1 MHARKQNPLRS
12 FSYRAKDEI
21 CTREIAE
28 GTAELTGM
36 LLAAA
41 SFDDAPGA
49 CRVRLT
55 TENLPVA
62 KRLVQELSAMG
73 VHGPSVSVRHNANR
87 HTYTVTVSDAG
98 PILEALHI
106 AQASE
111 RQSVPPECLRTEEQR
126 TALLRGAF
134 LACGSIS
141 NPRKN
146 YHLELAIGD
155 RAVADT
161 LRGILSEFSIRSNV
175 VPRKEHFVLYLN
187 EGDSITALLALIGAH
202 TSILNLE
209 NVRILKETRNNV
221 NRAVNCETANI
232 NKTVNAAQ
240 KQVDSIRI
248 IERKIGLGQLSRSL
262 REAAELRLEHP
273 EASLQELCELCGTTK
288 SGMNHR
294 LRKINAIA
302 RSLAEEV

>member
-1 MHARKQNPLRS
+1 MRRTSAPRS
-12 FSYRAKDEI
+12 FSYHAKDEI
-21 CTREIAE
+21 CKRDIDD
-28 GTAELTGM
+28 GRSELIGM
-36 LLAAA
+36 LLASA
-41 SFDDAPGA
+41 SVREGPSG
-49 CRVRLT
+49 RMLRLT
-55 TENLPVA
+55 TESLPAA
-62 KRLVQELSAMG
+62 KRLVRIVNIENLE
-73 VHGPSVSVRHNANR
+73 HGAVRVAHNANR
-87 HTYTVTVSDAG
+87 HTYTVTVSGAG
-98 PILEALHI
+98 ALL
-106 AQASE
+106 QALDLAPGDDT
-111 RQSVPPECLRTEEQR
+111 VPEQATRTEAQR
-126 TALLRGAF
+126 VALVRGAF

-146 YHLELAIGD
+146 YHLEFSLGSKAL
-155 RAVADT
+155 ADT
-161 LRGILSEFSIRSNV
+161 IRDILSEFSIRSNI

-209 NVRILKETRNNV
+209 NIRILKETRNNV

-240 KQVDSIRI
+240 TQVNSIRC
-248 IERKIGLGQLSRSL
+248 IERRMGLDHLSDAL

-302 RSLAEEV
+302 RSLSEEV